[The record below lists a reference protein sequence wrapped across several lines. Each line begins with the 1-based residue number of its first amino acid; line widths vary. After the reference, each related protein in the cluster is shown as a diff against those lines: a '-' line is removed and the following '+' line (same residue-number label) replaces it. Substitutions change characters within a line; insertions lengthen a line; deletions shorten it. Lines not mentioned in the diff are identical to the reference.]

1 MPSLTGTLRNI
12 WTYRIL
18 RVGLGGLFVVSG
30 VLKLA
35 SIGAF
40 EEAMGA
46 YGLVPEWGLPAAAVG
61 LSVFELVVGLGLVA
75 DVRGALAC
83 VTGLLVLFIGVL
95 LYGMY
100 LGLDVDCGCLGPA
113 DPESYMDAGLG
124 AVALRDVGLLINCA
138 YLYWWRREEKR
149 S

>member
-1 MPSLTGTLRNI
+1 MPSLTGTLRSI

-35 SIGAF
+35 SMSAF

-46 YGLVPEWGLPAAAVG
+46 YGLDPEWGLAAAAVG
-61 LSVFELVVGLGLVA
+61 LSVFELAAGLGLIV
-75 DVRGALAC
+75 DVRGTLAC
-83 VTGLLVLFIGVL
+83 VTGLLLVFIGVL
-95 LYGMY
+95 LYGIY

-113 DPESYMDAGLG
+113 DPESYMGAGLG
-124 AVALRDVGLLINCA
+124 AVVLRDFGLLIICA